1 MSAHIANL
9 MSTNGSVSGLR
20 VKTRSLRLPRSNPFP
35 KLDGHGLRVVSTAT
49 PATRPA
55 SRSGAVLMAR
65 GGGAL
70 PEMATDVIDHEANY
84 AVQNVK
90 RDRSNG
96 RSAAGVGLGRWLG
109 QMLGGH
115 HAARP

>member
-1 MSAHIANL
+1 M
-9 MSTNGSVSGLR
+9 
-20 VKTRSLRLPRSNPFP
+20 KTPWFNQFP
-35 KLDGHGLRVVSTAT
+35 KLDGEAARQVRTTSAMPV
-49 PATRPA
+49 RPV
-55 SRSGAVLMAR
+55 RSGAILLAC

-90 RDRSNG
+90 RDRSDS
-96 RSAAGVGLGRWLG
+96 RRWAGVGLGRWLG

-115 HAARP
+115 HAVRP